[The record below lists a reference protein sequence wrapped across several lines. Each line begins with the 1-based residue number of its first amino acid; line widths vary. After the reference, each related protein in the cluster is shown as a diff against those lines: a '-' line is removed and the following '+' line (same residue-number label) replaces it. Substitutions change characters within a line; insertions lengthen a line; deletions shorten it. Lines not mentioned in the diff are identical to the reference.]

1 MDERTAATINGY
13 AAVLIEVLRVL
24 VDKRVLSKT
33 DVRKTVA
40 EVLLRGIERGEPAGF
55 DEIPM
60 RILISIEGWADFPTS
75 KH

>member
-13 AAVLIEVLRVL
+13 AAVLTEVLRVL
-24 VDKRVLSKT
+24 VAKRVLSKAE
-33 DVRKTVA
+33 VRKAVA
-40 EVLLRGIERGEPAGF
+40 EVLVRGVERGEPAGF

-60 RILISIEGWADFPTS
+60 RILISIEGWIDFPAS